1 MNLLKSHL
9 HVQLCGQGCLG
20 SGAMVVF
27 LLDFSRY
34 AMIVF
39 EAYKR
44 LWGEEN
50 IRITKTLRLVNHD
63 DHLDDVSDDED
74 DPSFPINFIRD
85 TTSINVIHS
94 STVIQVETMPH
105 ICSYYLVPL
114 HTCSDDL

>member
-1 MNLLKSHL
+1 
-9 HVQLCGQGCLG
+9 
-20 SGAMVVF
+20 
-27 LLDFSRY
+27 
-34 AMIVF
+34 MIVF

-105 ICSYYLVPL
+105 ICSYYLGPL
-114 HTCSDDL
+114 HTCSDDLWLAY